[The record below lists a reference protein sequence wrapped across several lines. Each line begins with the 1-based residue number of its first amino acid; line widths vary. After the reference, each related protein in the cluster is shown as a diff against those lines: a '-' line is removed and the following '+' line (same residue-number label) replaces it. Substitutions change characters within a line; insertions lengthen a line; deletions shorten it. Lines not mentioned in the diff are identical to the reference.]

1 MNALPL
7 SSPSRQ
13 PRDRV
18 LAGHL
23 LPNHSLAQLRQA
35 LEHLGGS
42 TADAW
47 VLGPAEEADVVL
59 LPRGVPMPPVVPPV
73 RLVWVDAPERPL
85 AAGAGQGCSLQEPF
99 EAAALL
105 LVLRDVER
113 MQPAR
118 RQAGMPSWYRPR
130 RPEPVAAP
138 ATPAAMLIVPEA
150 AAAPLADPVAAWRA
164 GPHLYRLRRWPA
176 PGSLVHH
183 RYLPRLASLLLS
195 RSLSLSGLAALSN
208 VGETECEDFLAE
220 MDRQGLLS
228 CLTEEDPAAAPD
240 RDGPMAADLH
250 AAPPAE
256 TGWMARLRA
265 RWSAPG

>member
-1 MNALPL
+1 MNALP
-7 SSPSRQ
+7 SPSPSRL
-13 PRDRV
+13 PRYRV

-23 LPNHSLAQLRQA
+23 LPNHSLAELRQA
-35 LEHLGGS
+35 LERLAGC
-42 TADAW
+42 TVDVW

-59 LPRGVPMPPVVPPV
+59 LPRGLPMPLVAPPM
-73 RLVWVDAPERPL
+73 RLVWVDAPER
-85 AAGAGQGCSLQEPF
+85 AAVPGAGSGCSLAEPF
-99 EAAALL
+99 DASALL
-105 LVLRDVER
+105 AVLRDVER
-113 MQPAR
+113 KQPAR
-118 RQAGMPSWYRPR
+118 RCLGGAPSWHRHR
-130 RPEPVAAP
+130 APETVAALSP
-138 ATPAAMLIVPEA
+138 AFPVVPEHQPERA
-150 AAAPLADPVAAWRA
+150 SQPRWRA

-208 VGETECEDFLAE
+208 VGEPECEDFLAE

-228 CLTEEDPAAAPD
+228 CLTEEEPAAAPD
-240 RDGPMAADLH
+240 LHGPAAAEVH